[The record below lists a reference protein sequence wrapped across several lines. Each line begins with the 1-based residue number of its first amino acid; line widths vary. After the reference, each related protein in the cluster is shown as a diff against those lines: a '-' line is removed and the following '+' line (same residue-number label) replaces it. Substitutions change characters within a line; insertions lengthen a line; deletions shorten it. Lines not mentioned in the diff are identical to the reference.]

1 MTHEAIYQLYPTVKE
16 IHESENGVFTC
27 LDANK
32 NEVEINMSE
41 VSAKATELQT
51 AEDNNKQAQID
62 LKASAKAKLM
72 AGEALTEEEANVM
85 IGG

>member
-1 MTHEAIYQLYPTVKE
+1 MTHEAIYQLYPSVKT
-16 IHESENGVFTC
+16 ILESDDGVFTC

-41 VSAKATELQT
+41 VSAKAIELQT

-62 LKASAKAKLM
+62 LKASAKAKLI
-72 AGEALTEEEANVM
+72 AGEPLTEAEADTLV
-85 IGG
+85 I